1 MSFRTVKP
9 AQLGLLFRTVERN
22 RKIYACVSV
31 LAMSEA
37 AATADAPPAGAAYA
51 RHRLRTEASLWKTL
65 AQHAPEFTEAGIVKS
80 QPEYLVF
87 GHAHGYDGLNE
98 GIAGVRFAGATKW
111 LRSFGPRRHPDALQP
126 GPLERVPRH
135 WRHAYGGPQF
145 ARNPAGTGHVKG
157 DDGRIVLPQL
167 ERPDAPSHP
176 GDDSQLPAG
185 F

>member
-9 AQLGLLFRTVERN
+9 RRLGLLFRTVERT

-37 AATADAPPAGAAYA
+37 AATADAPPAGAAFA

-65 AQHAPEFTEAGIVKS
+65 AAHAPEFTEAGIVKS

-87 GHAHGYDGLNE
+87 GHAHGYDGLGE

-111 LRSFGPRRHPDALQP
+111 LRSVGPRRHPDALQP
-126 GPLERVPRH
+126 GPLERVPLH
-135 WRHAYGGPQF
+135 WRHAYGGPKF
-145 ARNPAGTGHVKG
+145 ARNPLGTGHAKG
-157 DDGRIVLPQL
+157 EDD
-167 ERPDAPSHP
+167 
-176 GDDSQLPAG
+176 
-185 F
+185 